1 VTLHITQPEGLSDAE
16 IDAVLDMVDYSA
28 IK

>member
-1 VTLHITQPEGLSDAE
+1 MTLHIMQPEGLSDAE